1 MASKIP
7 KVPRFSHTSN
17 DKVGKGDS
25 YGTGVKNPVG
35 KMKSMLDPMANKKIK
50 KPPRSLA

>member
-1 MASKIP
+1 MAKIP
-7 KVPRFSHTSN
+7 KAPKFSHTSN
-17 DKVGKGDS
+17 SKMGSGDS

-35 KMKSMLDPMANKKIK
+35 KMKSMLEPMANKKTK